1 MEILDLLSVP
11 LWLPKRPLIYHLDG
25 LCILHKFGA
34 EGIYQKRGNFCT
46 QRTPVL
52 VSRPEVT
59 VSQNVKITNVKCLE
73 QDSAHYLVATVIFPS
88 VWDVFPEFTTH
99 SISTNTSRP
108 EANGC
113 LSNPRHTPPILQ
125 ACYQDLRMLLPHS
138 PPQGK
143 KTETVTL
150 QGKWKDPGTTGTVD
164 WSYLSRSEGQDRKF
178 KLESD

>member
-113 LSNPRHTPPILQ
+113 LSNPRHTTSMAEHRPYSKHAI
-125 ACYQDLRMLLPHS
+125 
-138 PPQGK
+138 
-143 KTETVTL
+143 KT
-150 QGKWKDPGTTGTVD
+150 
-164 WSYLSRSEGQDRKF
+164 
-178 KLESD
+178 